1 MDTTTTTSPEQVV
14 PRRRRRDRGFTLSEV
29 LVAISLTGTAVVA
42 VVAGIQAVISASNTS
57 DEQAKVEAVLV
68 SASDRLRAADYV
80 PCPDV
85 DGDYAHLSA
94 AAAAAV
100 GYDADQV
107 EILDIQFWDASAG
120 GADVNGDTI
129 DADGAWG
136 PTNSFVTPS
145 GCQSDINLT
154 TSRTLQKVTIQV
166 SSPDGSLVRTIE
178 VVKSPIVPDPAGV

>member
-1 MDTTTTTSPEQVV
+1 MAATTVDV
-14 PRRRRRDRGFTLSEV
+14 RRPRGDDRGFTLTEV
-29 LVAISLTGTAVVA
+29 LVAIALMGVSVV
-42 VVAGIQAVISASNTS
+42 VIIGGIRAVIAAASTS

-94 AAAAAV
+94 AAAATV
-100 GYDADQV
+100 GYAAEQV
-107 EILDIQFWDASAG
+107 EIIDIQFWDASAG
-120 GADVNGDTI
+120 GVDSEGDTI
-129 DADGAWG
+129 DADGDWG

-166 SSPDGSLVRTIE
+166 SSPDASIVRTVE
-178 VVKSPIVPDPAGV
+178 VVKSPIVPDPDS